1 MSKKIIYSSDLVIS
15 STQVANALKGLDDFV
30 SNLSVNSISRDEL
43 YILCGIVAA
52 IACLSKKKHA
62 DDTVRFEEEGV
73 FNEKE

>member
-1 MSKKIIYSSDLVIS
+1 MSKKIIYSSDIVIS

-30 SNLSVNSISRDEL
+30 SNLKVDSFNRDEL
-43 YILCGIVAA
+43 NILCGTVAA
-52 IACLSKKKHA
+52 IACLSKKHA

>member
-1 MSKKIIYSSDLVIS
+1 MSKKIIYLSDLVMS
-15 STQVANALKGLDDFV
+15 STQIVNALKGLDDFV

-43 YILCGIVAA
+43 NILCGTVAA
-52 IACLSKKKHA
+52 IACLSKKHA

>member
-43 YILCGIVAA
+43 NILCETVAA
-52 IACLSKKKHA
+52 IACLSKKHA
-62 DDTVRFEEEGV
+62 DDTSRFEEEGV
-73 FNEKE
+73 SNEKE

>member
-1 MSKKIIYSSDLVIS
+1 MSKKIIYSSDLVMS
-15 STQVANALKGLDDFV
+15 STQVADALKGLDDFV

-43 YILCGIVAA
+43 NILCVIVAA
-52 IACLSKKKHA
+52 IACLSKKHA